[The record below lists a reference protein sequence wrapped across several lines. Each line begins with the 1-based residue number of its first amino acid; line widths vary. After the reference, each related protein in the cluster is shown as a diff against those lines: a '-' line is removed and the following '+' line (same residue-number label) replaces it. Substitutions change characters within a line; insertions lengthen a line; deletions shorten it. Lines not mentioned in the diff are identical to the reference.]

1 MMNIVWP
8 APGKYV
14 VAVSGG
20 VDSVVLL
27 DLLIKHGAYDLV
39 VAHVDHGVREDSG
52 KDAELVQALA
62 AGYQISCLSKR
73 LNVEKASSEEQL
85 RKARYE
91 FLFESMKQTEAKAIL
106 TAHHANDL
114 LETSIMN
121 VRRGTDRYGAAG
133 GMTRQGIIRPL
144 INVTK
149 KELLNYSQVHNLAW
163 REDTTNVDV
172 KYTRNKVR
180 HEVIPKIDTVAYQ
193 QHLEQLGQL
202 NASIDDQ
209 LKELVS
215 ISEGA
220 ITIPRVH
227 VNQLSLRELEV
238 ALAYGLRHTR
248 PDIELSRARIA
259 QAARQIMLGTDKISF
274 STGLQDCIIIDIP

>member
-1 MMNIVWP
+1 MNVIWP
-8 APGKYV
+8 APGKYI

-20 VDSVVLL
+20 IDSVALL
-27 DLLIKHGAYDLV
+27 DMLVDKDEYELI
-39 VAHVDHGVREDSG
+39 VAHVDHGVRQDSAQ
-52 KDAELVQALA
+52 DLELVRGLA
-62 AGYQISCLSKR
+62 KKYKLYIVYTKY
-73 LNVEKASSEEQL
+73 NFTNDTPESEL

-91 FLFESMKQTEAKAIL
+91 FLFDKMQELGARAVL

-114 LETSIMN
+114 LETSILN
-121 VRRGTDRYGAAG
+121 IRRGTDRYGAAG
-133 GMTRQGIIRPL
+133 GMSREGITRPL

-149 KELLNYSQVHNLAW
+149 EALVNYAQEHHLEWHEDSTNL
-163 REDTTNVDV
+163 DV
-172 KYTRNKVR
+172 KYARNKVR
-180 HEVIPKIDTVAYQ
+180 HEVIPKIDTVAYR
-193 QHLEQLGQL
+193 QHLEQLAQL

-215 ISEGA
+215 ISEGT

-238 ALAYGLRHTR
+238 ALAYGLRRTR